1 MDYEKAWKEL
11 RDFMEQGIDYMN
23 ELRQSD
29 KKEVYDVVLSRMKD
43 LEMG

>member
-29 KKEVYDVVLSRMKD
+29 KKEVYEVVLSRMKD

>member
-29 KKEVYDVVLSRMKD
+29 KKEVYKVVLSRMKD